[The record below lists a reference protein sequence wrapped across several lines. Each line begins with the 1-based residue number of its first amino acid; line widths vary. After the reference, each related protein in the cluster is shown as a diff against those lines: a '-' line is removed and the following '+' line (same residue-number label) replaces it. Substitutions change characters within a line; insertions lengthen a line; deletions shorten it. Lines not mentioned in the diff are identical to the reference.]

1 MAQKTNV
8 DFGEVEK
15 VLKELEKEL
24 KQCKGVQV
32 GWLENEMTLDRDR
45 TPTQTK
51 QGEVALKLNFGSPE
65 ERIPPRP
72 FLTNATS
79 NKYDIY
85 NRRMK
90 ALFDKEGSFQ
100 ETAIQFGETVRN
112 DIQKEIDSNIP
123 PPNSPITIEK
133 KGGSSHTLIDTGH
146 MRNSIQVQIMK
157 ASDE

>member
-32 GWLENEMTLDRDR
+32 GWLESEMALDHDR
-45 TPTQTK
+45 NPTQDK

-79 NKYDIY
+79 NKHTEY

-90 ALFDKEGSFQ
+90 VLFDKEQSLQ

-112 DIQKEIDSNIP
+112 DIIKEIDSNVP
-123 PPNSPITIEK
+123 PPNTPYTIAK
-133 KGGSSHTLIDTGH
+133 KGSSHTLIDTGH